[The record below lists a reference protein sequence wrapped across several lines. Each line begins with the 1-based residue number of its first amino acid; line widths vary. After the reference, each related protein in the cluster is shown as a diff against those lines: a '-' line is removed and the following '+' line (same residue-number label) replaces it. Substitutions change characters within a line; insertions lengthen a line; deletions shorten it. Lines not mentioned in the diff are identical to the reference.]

1 MPTFRAFVLAHANI
15 YPIYELREPEKQL
28 VLKSLSC
35 RTSMTQGN
43 NSLSESTPSEHSVL
57 MMKQKP
63 EASNQTNP
71 HFKGHLQVKLFGQ
84 KGELWHIP

>member
-43 NSLSESTPSEHSVL
+43 NRI
-57 MMKQKP
+57 P
-63 EASNQTNP
+63 EASQ
-71 HFKGHLQVKLFGQ
+71 
-84 KGELWHIP
+84 